1 MFFIYILQG
10 CLIFAQLITFLRII
24 RGFYI
29 KIKKLFKGAGKKDCL
44 KNDIGD
50 KKTNKLYEFNY
61 EAAKVPNSFLNL
73 RKMSNKARHFMDY
86 GNVRYPSEERKDEEE
101 VLAIKKKLR

>member
-1 MFFIYILQG
+1 MFFLYILQA
-10 CLIFAQLITFLRII
+10 CLIFAQFITFLRII
-24 RGFYI
+24 KGSYL
-29 KIKKLFKGAGKKDCL
+29 KLKKFFKRTDKKDDF
-44 KNDIGD
+44 KDNVVDN
-50 KKTNKLYEFNY
+50 KKNKLYEFDY

-86 GNVRYPSEERKDEEE
+86 GKARYPSEERTEGEE

>member
-1 MFFIYILQG
+1 MFFLYIMQG
-10 CLIFAQLITFLRII
+10 CLIFAQFITFLRII
-24 RGFYI
+24 KGSYL
-29 KIKKLFKGAGKKDCL
+29 KIKKLFKRTDKKDEN
-44 KNDIGD
+44 KDNVVDN
-50 KKTNKLYEFNY
+50 KKNKLYEFDY